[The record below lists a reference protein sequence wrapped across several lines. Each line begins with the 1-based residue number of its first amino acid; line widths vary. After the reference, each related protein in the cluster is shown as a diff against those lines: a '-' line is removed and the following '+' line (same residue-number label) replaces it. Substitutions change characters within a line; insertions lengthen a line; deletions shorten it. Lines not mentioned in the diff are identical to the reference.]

1 MSNLEKFYY
10 FLKENDMY
18 EKFIE
23 LIDKKEN

>member
-1 MSNLEKFYY
+1 MSNLEKFYH

-23 LIDKKEN
+23 LIDKEEK